1 MKLSIIQLPCNIVPC
16 PREYP
21 YGVAKTTADEKH
33 RHRRTRIRSAFVRS
47 FACWSDVSCV
57 WRVDLRRIP
66 DGKPP
71 RFPKKP
77 TIRQEGDVLI
87 MECILEAHPVP
98 DITWYQGQKTIAD
111 SKRVK
116 MSRKATSKD
125 TYLLTLEISNP
136 TKADGGNYR
145 CNAFNNFGE
154 SNANISLNFQG
165 KSFSKLTREGSH
177 WHPGIYQIY
186 HPYWLIRNVSIF
198 ERIVFESINSNFNRA
213 I

>member
-1 MKLSIIQLPCNIVPC
+1 
-16 PREYP
+16 
-21 YGVAKTTADEKH
+21 
-33 RHRRTRIRSAFVRS
+33 
-47 FACWSDVSCV
+47 
-57 WRVDLRRIP
+57 
-66 DGKPP
+66 
-71 RFPKKP
+71 
-77 TIRQEGDVLI
+77 

-116 MSRKATSKD
+116 MSRKATGKD

-165 KSFSKLTREGSH
+165 KSPLEAYERAFIGTPRYLSSTSNALQKLSKKNH
-177 WHPGIYQIY
+177 Q
-186 HPYWLIRNVSIF
+186 F
-198 ERIVFESINSNFNRA
+198 FNCNQL
-213 I
+213 

>member
-1 MKLSIIQLPCNIVPC
+1 MAEP
-16 PREYP
+16 
-21 YGVAKTTADEKH
+21 TFW
-33 RHRRTRIRSAFVRS
+33 RRRF
-47 FACWSDVSCV
+47 

-98 DITWYQGQKTIAD
+98 DITWYQGSKAITD

-116 MSRKATSKD
+116 MLRKATGKD

-165 KSFSKLTREGSH
+165 KSLSKRAGGLSLSY
-177 WHPGIYQIY
+177 PNIY
-186 HPYWLIRNVSIF
+186 
-198 ERIVFESINSNFNRA
+198 
-213 I
+213 

>member
-1 MKLSIIQLPCNIVPC
+1 MS
-16 PREYP
+16 R
-21 YGVAKTTADEKH
+21 GVVGRWEQ
-33 RHRRTRIRSAFVRS
+33 RRSEMALNSAFDRSANRRIF
-47 FACWSDVSCV
+47 V
-57 WRVDLRRIP
+57 WRVDLCRIP

-77 TIRQEGDVLI
+77 TIRQEGDLLI

-116 MSRKATSKD
+116 MSRKATGKD

-165 KSFSKLTREGSH
+165 KSPSKRTRGFSLAPR
-177 WHPGIYQIY
+177 Y
-186 HPYWLIRNVSIF
+186 
-198 ERIVFESINSNFNRA
+198 
-213 I
+213 

>member
-1 MKLSIIQLPCNIVPC
+1 MFITSRRVFGDIVW
-16 PREYP
+16 RGRQMRNN
-21 YGVAKTTADEKH
+21 GVH
-33 RHRRTRIRSAFVRS
+33 RDGFRFCVRS
-47 FACWSDVSCV
+47 IRNSTNFV
-57 WRVDLRRIP
+57 WRVDLHRIP

-77 TIRQEGDVLI
+77 TIRQEGDLLI

-116 MSRKATSKD
+116 MSRKATGKD

-165 KSFSKLTREGSH
+165 KSPLKRMRGLLLTLRDFYRTSILTSKIIRKIINFLFVNSYG
-177 WHPGIYQIY
+177 QIK
-186 HPYWLIRNVSIF
+186 I
-198 ERIVFESINSNFNRA
+198 
-213 I
+213 